1 MKVIVN
7 GFEKDYTKEEV
18 DYLKDI
24 YGYWETKDGVL
35 VFKKTDF
42 LNVKEIADLVGIQD
56 ISVYQR
62 HKRDPKRY
70 PLVKRGTTMG
80 IDSDKFLR
88 YWI

>member
-7 GFEKDYTKEEV
+7 GLERDYTEEEV
-18 DYLKDI
+18 GYLKDI
-24 YGYWETKDGVL
+24 YGYWETKDEAL

-42 LNVKEIADLVGIQD
+42 LNVREISELIGVQD
-56 ISVYQR
+56 VTIYQR
-62 HKRDPKRY
+62 HNRDPKRY
-70 PLVKRGTTMG
+70 PLIKRGTTMG